1 MSVSSTVTDDTVAS
15 PRARGM
21 SDAARRDVR
30 AFAEAF
36 FSTDFDPPPA
46 ERMDWFVDDLDDF
59 IGRLNPRARGL
70 FHLVMAVPTYVAPL
84 FVRHVGRLA
93 DLPVR
98 ARVEALEALEHSS
111 LGMPLFAAKAMTSLV
126 YYEHPDAARE
136 IGWDQRCKGG
146 VR

>member
-1 MSVSSTVTDDTVAS
+1 MSAATATADPTTRETRV
-15 PRARGM
+15 RGM

-36 FSTDFDPPPA
+36 FSRDYDPPPA
-46 ERMDWFVDDLDDF
+46 ERLDWFVEDMDDF
-59 IGRLNPRARGL
+59 VGRLNPRARGL
-70 FHLVMAVPTYVAPL
+70 FHLVMAVPTYVAPF
-84 FVRHVGRLA
+84 FVKHVGRLG

-98 ARVEALEALEHSS
+98 GRIEALEALERSS

-136 IGWDQRCKGG
+136 IGWDQRCMGG
-146 VR
+146 RR